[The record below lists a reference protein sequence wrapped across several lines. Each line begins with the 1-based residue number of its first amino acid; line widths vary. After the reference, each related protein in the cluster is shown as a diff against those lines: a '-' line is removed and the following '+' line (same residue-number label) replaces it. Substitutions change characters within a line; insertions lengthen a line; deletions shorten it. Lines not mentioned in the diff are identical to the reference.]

1 LVFENEMTIST
12 AVRNEAY
19 LAIQPK
25 LNKQERD
32 VYEYLLHHASSNAWC
47 ISEELGMLITSARR
61 ALFDLR
67 RKGWVQESG
76 KEFCDKT
83 GANVTVWA
91 ALPMMGLKY
100 DESGQASFT

>member
-1 LVFENEMTIST
+1 MSLGVEIRRESF
-12 AVRNEAY
+12 

-25 LNKQERD
+25 LNKQERQAYD
-32 VYEYLLHHASSNAWC
+32 FLIHNGECTAWK
-47 ISEELGMLITSARR
+47 ISESTGMLITSVRR

-76 KEFCDKT
+76 KEFCEKT

>member
-1 LVFENEMTIST
+1 MSIST
-12 AVRNEAY
+12 EVRNDSF

-25 LNKQERD
+25 MNLQERN
-32 VYEYLLHHASSNAWC
+32 VYDFLIHNGESTAWK
-47 ISEELGMLITSARR
+47 ISESTGMLITSARR

-76 KEFCDKT
+76 KEFCEKT

-91 ALPMMGLKY
+91 ALPMMVLKY